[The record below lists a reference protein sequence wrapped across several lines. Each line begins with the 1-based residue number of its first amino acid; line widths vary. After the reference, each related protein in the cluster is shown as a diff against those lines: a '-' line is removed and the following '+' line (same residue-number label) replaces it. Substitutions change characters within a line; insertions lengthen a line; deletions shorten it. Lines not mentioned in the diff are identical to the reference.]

1 MELRD
6 VLSSLNDDELIE
18 VISDAAAE
26 LSASDAAGEKL
37 LDEVYDNVSTTA
49 SNNFV
54 IQHIHDVDSED
65 VLDEFEPEDIIEY
78 LNARYDYTFE
88 A

>member
-6 VLSSLNDDELIE
+6 VFSSLNDDELIE

-26 LSASDAAGEKL
+26 LSASDDAGEKL

-54 IQHIHDVDSED
+54 IQHVHDIDSDD
-65 VLDEFEPEDIIEY
+65 VLDEFEPEVIITY
-78 LNARYDYTFE
+78 LNKRYDYTFE

>member
-26 LSASDAAGEKL
+26 LSASDAQVKN
-37 LDEVYDNVSTTA
+37 YWMKYMTM
-49 SNNFV
+49 FQQ
-54 IQHIHDVDSED
+54 QHQIT
-65 VLDEFEPEDIIEY
+65 L
-78 LNARYDYTFE
+78 
-88 A
+88 

>member
-6 VLSSLNDDELIE
+6 LFSSLNDDELIE
-18 VISDAAAE
+18 VVSDASFE
-26 LSASDAAGEKL
+26 LSASDDAGEKL
-37 LDEVYDNVSTTA
+37 LDEVYDNVSTNA

-54 IQHIHDVDSED
+54 LQHVHDMDSD
-65 VLDEFEPEDIIEY
+65 NVLDEFEPEDIIDY
-78 LNARYDYTFE
+78 LNKTYDYKFE